1 MAAGRRGKA
10 TAFFAAG
17 AIPPLRVVDRP
28 APCREARHRR
38 VPAARPARKRYASGG
53 PPATLRRMWV
63 LSAIAALGTLAMVA
77 WIVALLVSSLRQP
90 AEPPTP
96 GTPPRLRRRSPGLL
110 IVALLLAGA
119 ATALAVMAAVGDAH
133 ESRYQIAWM
142 AILPGVLAL
151 AGIAAILTL
160 LAAPKPARTAG
171 IEVLVWLLG
180 LGAFGIFACYG
191 LLLTS

>member
-1 MAAGRRGKA
+1 
-10 TAFFAAG
+10 
-17 AIPPLRVVDRP
+17 
-28 APCREARHRR
+28 
-38 VPAARPARKRYASGG
+38 
-53 PPATLRRMWV
+53 MWV

-96 GTPPRLRRRSPGLL
+96 ETPPRLRRRSPGPLV
-110 IVALLLAGA
+110 VALLLALV
-119 ATALAVMAAVGDAH
+119 ATTLAVIAAVNDAH
-133 ESRYQIAWM
+133 ETRYQFAWM
-142 AILPGVLAL
+142 ALLPGVLGL
-151 AGIAAILTL
+151 AGVAAILTL

-191 LLLTS
+191 MLLAG